1 MIGDECPIRLKQ
13 ALHVLASVTRNRR
26 CRYKNLYLFGALRLT
41 SLVDSL
47 KHQVLT
53 WTRHTCLKP
62 PCSKNGDAWYWGQP
76 FVPKDS
82 LFPSETALEDFVTS
96 QLSEPLSAF
105 TNGTVTDPAVLRDRL
120 RRFRQQ
126 GYSLSEGGVD
136 SDVISVATPF
146 FDAGAMPA
154 GTIAIQAPA
163 ARMTDAIARTGGALL
178 CAVAR
183 QATQHYGGVL
193 PADFPALH
201 SPNHLLIETF
211 SPETHSQ
218 VPVPRHR

>member
-1 MIGDECPIRLKQ
+1 MLRRFACRDSRDKTVGKIEQMATDPACCGEYSRTLASRQCLPSDRTSLVQKALAEPGCSSDNMRASMIGDECPIRLKQ

-96 QLSEPLSAF
+96 QVSMEYDGRS
-105 TNGTVTDPAVLRDRL
+105 
-120 RRFRQQ
+120 
-126 GYSLSEGGVD
+126 
-136 SDVISVATPF
+136 IS
-146 FDAGAMPA
+146 
-154 GTIAIQAPA
+154 
-163 ARMTDAIARTGGALL
+163 
-178 CAVAR
+178 
-183 QATQHYGGVL
+183 
-193 PADFPALH
+193 
-201 SPNHLLIETF
+201 
-211 SPETHSQ
+211 
-218 VPVPRHR
+218 